1 MPEKIERVA
10 VVLKGYPRLSETF
23 IAQEIRE
30 LERSGLDI
38 DIYSLRRP
46 TDRKRH
52 PVHDEIRAAV
62 NYLPEYL
69 HDAPLRVLCSWWA
82 VRGRPGYKAAFSAFV
97 KDFRRDPTRN
107 RVRRFGQALVL
118 AAELRDGTD
127 IIYSHFLHTPSS
139 AARYASMIL
148 QTPWSFSAH
157 AKDIWTIPDWEKREK
172 METASWGVTCTRSG
186 CEHLNGLEPS
196 TEKTVSLVY
205 HGIDLSRFPRSSIAR
220 SASDG
225 RTPETPVT
233 IVSVGRLVPKK
244 GYADLLEAL
253 ANVPDEL
260 FWRFVHIG
268 GGELASDTKNRAE
281 RLGLSG
287 RIEWRGPQSQSEVLE
302 ALRQAD
308 IFALMSR
315 IDETGDRDG
324 LPNVLM
330 EAQSQDL
337 AVVST
342 NVSAIPELVLDG
354 QTGLL
359 VPPEDVNAMTDA
371 LVTLITNPQER
382 ERLGLAGGERVR
394 TAFSHDACFERL
406 ALLFGRGD
414 ASANQAA
421 AE

>member
-1 MPEKIERVA
+1 MPDKIERVA

-52 PVHDEIRAAV
+52 PVHDEISAPV

-69 HDAPLRVLCSWWA
+69 HDAPFRVLRSWWA
-82 VRGRPGYKAAFSAFV
+82 VRGRPGYKAARSAFM
-97 KDFRRDPTRN
+97 KDLRRDLTRN
-107 RVRRFGQALVL
+107 RIRRFGQALVL

-148 QTPWSFSAH
+148 EMPWSFSAH

-186 CEHLNGLEPS
+186 CEHLNDLERS
-196 TEKTVSLVY
+196 ADKTVSLVY
-205 HGIDLSRFPRSSIAR
+205 HGIDLSRFPRSSVAR
-220 SASDG
+220 GASDG
-225 RTPETPVT
+225 RTPEAPVT

-244 GYADLLEAL
+244 GYPDLLEAL
-253 ANVPDEL
+253 ANVPDGL
-260 FWRFVHIG
+260 SWRFVHIG
-268 GGELASDTKNRAE
+268 GGELASDMKSLAVK
-281 RLGLSG
+281 LGLSE
-287 RIEWRGPQSQSEVLE
+287 RIDWRGPQSQADVLE
-302 ALRQAD
+302 TLRHAD

-315 IDETGDRDG
+315 IDESGDRDG

-337 AVVST
+337 VVVST
-342 NVSAIPELVLDG
+342 DVSAIPELVLDG
-354 QTGLL
+354 ETGVL
-359 VPPEDVNAMTDA
+359 VPPEDVSAMTDA
-371 LVTLITNPQER
+371 LVRLITDPQER
-382 ERLGLAGGERVR
+382 DRLGAAGGERVR
-394 TAFSHDACFERL
+394 SAFSHDACFERL
-406 ALLFGRGD
+406 ASLFGRGE